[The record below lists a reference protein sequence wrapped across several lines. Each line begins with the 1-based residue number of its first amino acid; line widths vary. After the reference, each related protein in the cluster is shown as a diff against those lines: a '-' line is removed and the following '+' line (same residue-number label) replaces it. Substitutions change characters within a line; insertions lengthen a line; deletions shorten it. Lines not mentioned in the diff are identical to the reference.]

1 MNTVKQWM
9 RATRALGFAL
19 VLAVEPASAMVIAE
33 SLRAD
38 TALPDVQGSTSSS
51 CDSAGSPSPIAY
63 SESSNDSALPCAT
76 TSGSQGTSKS
86 PGHPGHRVVEP
97 ASGSFW
103 YAPTDSRR
111 YSF

>member
-19 VLAVEPASAMVIAE
+19 VLVVDPASAMVIVD
-33 SLRAD
+33 SLSID
-38 TALPDVQGSTSSS
+38 PALPDVHGSSS
-51 CDSAGSPSPIAY
+51 PACDNAGSPSPIAY
-63 SESSNDSALPCAT
+63 SQSSSDSAPCTT
-76 TSGSQGTSKS
+76 TSGSQVTRQP

>member
-76 TSGSQGTSKS
+76 TSDSQGTSQS

>member
-19 VLAVEPASAMVIAE
+19 VLVVDPASAMAIAD
-33 SLRAD
+33 SLSID
-38 TALPDVQGSTSSS
+38 PVLPDVHGSSS
-51 CDSAGSPSPIAY
+51 PSCDNAGSPSPIAY

-76 TSGSQGTSKS
+76 TSGSQGTSQS

>member
-51 CDSAGSPSPIAY
+51 CDSAGSPSPIA
-63 SESSNDSALPCAT
+63 SNDSALPCAT
-76 TSGSQGTSKS
+76 TSGSQGTSQS

>member
-19 VLAVEPASAMVIAE
+19 VLVVEPASAMVIAE
-33 SLRAD
+33 PLRAD
-38 TALPDVQGSTSSS
+38 ADLPDVQGSTSSS

-63 SESSNDSALPCAT
+63 SESSNDSALPCT
-76 TSGSQGTSKS
+76 TTGGSQGTSQS

>member
-19 VLAVEPASAMVIAE
+19 VLVVDPARVIVE
-33 SLRAD
+33 SLSAD
-38 TALPDVQGSTSSS
+38 AGIPDVQGTS
-51 CDSAGSPSPIAY
+51 
-63 SESSNDSALPCAT
+63 
-76 TSGSQGTSKS
+76 QS

>member
-38 TALPDVQGSTSSS
+38 TTLPDVQGSTSSS
-51 CDSAGSPSPIAY
+51 CDSAGSLSPIAY

-76 TSGSQGTSKS
+76 TSGSQGTSQS

>member
-63 SESSNDSALPCAT
+63 SQSSSDSAPCTT
-76 TSGSQGTSKS
+76 TSGSQATSQP
-86 PGHPGHRVVEP
+86 PGHPDHRVVEP

>member
-76 TSGSQGTSKS
+76 TT
-86 PGHPGHRVVEP
+86 R
-97 ASGSFW
+97 
-103 YAPTDSRR
+103 
-111 YSF
+111 

>member
-76 TSGSQGTSKS
+76 TRGSQGTSQS
-86 PGHPGHRVVEP
+86 PGDPGHRVVEP

>member
-19 VLAVEPASAMVIAE
+19 VLGVEPASATVTAE

-38 TALPDVQGSTSSS
+38 AALPDVQGSTSSS

-76 TSGSQGTSKS
+76 TSGSQGTSQS

>member
-19 VLAVEPASAMVIAE
+19 VLVVDPARVIVE
-33 SLRAD
+33 SLSAD
-38 TALPDVQGSTSSS
+38 AGIPDVQGSTSPS
-51 CDSAGSPSPIAY
+51 CDNARSPSPIAY

-76 TSGSQGTSKS
+76 TSGSQGTSQS

-111 YSF
+111 YSI

>member
-9 RATRALGFAL
+9 RATRALGFTL
-19 VLAVEPASAMVIAE
+19 VLVVDPASAMVIVD
-33 SLRAD
+33 SLSID
-38 TALPDVQGSTSSS
+38 PALPDVHGSSS
-51 CDSAGSPSPIAY
+51 SPIAY
-63 SESSNDSALPCAT
+63 SQSSSDSAPCTT
-76 TSGSQGTSKS
+76 TSGSQATSQP
-86 PGHPGHRVVEP
+86 PGHPDHRVVEP

>member
-19 VLAVEPASAMVIAE
+19 VLVVDPASAMVIVE
-33 SLRAD
+33 SLSAD
-38 TALPDVQGSTSSS
+38 AGIPDVQGSTSPS
-51 CDSAGSPSPIAY
+51 CDNARSPSPIAY

-76 TSGSQGTSKS
+76 TSGSQGTSPS
-86 PGHPGHRVVEP
+86 PGHPGHRVVES

>member
-19 VLAVEPASAMVIAE
+19 VLVVEPASAMVIAE
-33 SLRAD
+33 PLRAD
-38 TALPDVQGSTSSS
+38 AALPDVQGSTSSS

-76 TSGSQGTSKS
+76 TSSSQGTSQS